1 MTTQKT
7 NFQTIF
13 LSANMITVDSII
25 QDMKTWVENDQIV
38 HPSVWLDQCI
48 KLNVLIGGEHAKL
61 ITLESEIARQRYTL
75 LKDQNC
81 PVSRAKAIIEA
92 EPIYAQYRTQKAKIT
107 QIEEFIKI
115 AKKYASLK
123 DDELRNQ
130 L

>member
-1 MTTQKT
+1 MTTLFEGKV
-7 NFQTIF
+7 
-13 LSANMITVDSII
+13 TVDSII
-25 QDMKTWVENDQIV
+25 KDMKTWVENDQII

-48 KLNVLIGGEHAKL
+48 KLNVLIGGEQAKL
-61 ITLESEIARQRYTL
+61 ISLESEIAQKRYTL

-81 PVSRAKAIIEA
+81 PVARAKAIIEA
-92 EPIYAQYRTQKAKIT
+92 EPIYAEYRTQKAKIDAI
-107 QIEEFIKI
+107 QEFIKI

>member
-1 MTTQKT
+1 MTTLFEGKV
-7 NFQTIF
+7 
-13 LSANMITVDSII
+13 TVDSII
-25 QDMKTWVENDQIV
+25 KDMQVWVENDLVI

-48 KLNVLIGGEHAKL
+48 KLNVLIGSEQTKL
-61 ITLESEIARQRYTL
+61 ITLESNVAMERYTL

-92 EPIYAQYRTQKAKIT
+92 QPIYAEYRTQKAKID
-107 QIEEFIKI
+107 QINEFIKI